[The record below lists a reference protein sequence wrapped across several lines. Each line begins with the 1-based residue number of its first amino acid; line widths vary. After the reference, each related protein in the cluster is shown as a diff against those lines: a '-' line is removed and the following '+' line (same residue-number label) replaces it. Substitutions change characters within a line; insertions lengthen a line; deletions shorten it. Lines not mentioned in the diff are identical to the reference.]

1 MECSSDFLLLKF
13 LLQHHS
19 VTSPAYCLPN
29 SLVSYNRV
37 EVMYPSLRLFLFVGK
52 EIRFKKQNN

>member
-13 LLQHHS
+13 VLQHHS

-29 SLVSYNRV
+29 SIVNYNRV
-37 EVMYPSLRLFLFVGK
+37 EVMYPSLRLFLFVGEDTK
-52 EIRFKKQNN
+52 SKTIRE